1 MAAIPLAWSDA
12 QRLHDPAAE
21 IWVGVR
27 TPAVEVAAR
36 ADAIRT
42 ALEQAGHP
50 VVTATAATE
59 QALAAVHDRAL
70 LDFLAGAWE
79 QWERSG
85 LPQDPGQDRVVPYF
99 FPHPGLLGTLAPAL
113 PVATWARTGH
123 FAFDTMTLI
132 GPGTWEA
139 ALGAAGAALTAAEL
153 VLDGAP
159 AAYACCR
166 PPGHH
171 VTRSAYGGCCY
182 LNNGAIAA
190 ARLLEALG
198 GPVALLDIDAH
209 HGNGAQSIFY
219 ASADVVTGSV
229 HVDPGAGWFPHFL
242 GFAGEQGEGDGE
254 GANRN
259 VVLAPGSDD
268 APWTAAVQELVDW
281 ARGFAPCALV
291 VALGVDAAAGDSES
305 PLRASAAGYRAAG
318 RALGMLGL
326 PTVVVQEGGYDLAAI
341 GALVRETLAG
351 LSDGLEQAAAT
362 RSPASRTAEVRRG

>member
-1 MAAIPLAWSDA
+1 MTAIPVAWSDA

-36 ADAIRT
+36 ADAIR
-42 ALEQAGHP
+42 AELERAGHP
-50 VVTATAATE
+50 VVAAAPAPVH
-59 QALAAVHDRAL
+59 ALTAVHDGAL

-85 LPQDPGQDRVVPYF
+85 LRQDPGQDRVVPYF
-99 FPHPGLLGTLAPAL
+99 FAHPGLLGTLAPKL
-113 PVATWARTGH
+113 PAATWARTGH

-139 ALGAAGAALTAAEL
+139 ALGAAGAASTATAL

-190 ARLLEALG
+190 AHLLEQLG
-198 GPVALLDIDAH
+198 GPVALLDVDAH

-219 ASADVVTGSV
+219 DSADVVTGSV

-242 GFAGEQGEGDGE
+242 GFAGERGE
-254 GANRN
+254 GAGRGANHN
-259 VVLAPGSDD
+259 IALAPGSDD
-268 APWTAAVQELVDW
+268 APWVDAVAELADW
-281 ARGFAPCALV
+281 ARGFAPRALV
-291 VALGVDAAAGDSES
+291 IALGVDAAAGDSES
-305 PLRASAAGYRAAG
+305 PLRVSAAGYRAAG
-318 RALGMLGL
+318 RALGALGL
-326 PTVVVQEGGYDLAAI
+326 PTVVAQEGGYDLATI

-351 LSDGLEQAAAT
+351 LSDGLAAVARGARAT
-362 RSPASRTAEVRRG
+362 GVGHG